1 VDWPTAAER
10 ASSFRLRPCLT
21 ELQTPFAHLAVE
33 QAGEIMYVGSVEVV
47 VVIFRDKD
55 VVHCVVQRNAC
66 RIQMRETLRS
76 NAVRRAGRMMILL
89 GACNHDGA
97 SKCL

>member
-1 VDWPTAAER
+1 MDWPTAAEL
-10 ASSFRLRPCLT
+10 ASSFRLRPCLN
-21 ELQTPFAHLAVE
+21 
-33 QAGEIMYVGSVEVV
+33 VGSVEAV

-76 NAVRRAGRMMILL
+76 NAVRRAGRILL

-97 SKCL
+97 SKCLFNCDADFLSDADFRSVPG

>member
-1 VDWPTAAER
+1 MDWSTAAER
-10 ASSFRLRPCLT
+10 ASSFGLRPCLN
-21 ELQTPFAHLAVE
+21 
-33 QAGEIMYVGSVEVV
+33 VGSVEAV

-97 SKCL
+97 SKCLFNSDADFRNFRSVPG